1 MAESESYDLSP
12 KHRMVIR
19 APYQFS
25 VWWVVLLIGDDEED
39 IVIGAGKTRQAA
51 ISKAVP
57 LLEKALDA
65 LQQPP
70 EGR

>member
-1 MAESESYDLSP
+1 MADSESYALSQ
-12 KHRMVIR
+12 KHRLAIR

-39 IVIGAGKTRQAA
+39 LVIGSGRTRQAA

-65 LQQPP
+65 LQSPAP
-70 EGR
+70 